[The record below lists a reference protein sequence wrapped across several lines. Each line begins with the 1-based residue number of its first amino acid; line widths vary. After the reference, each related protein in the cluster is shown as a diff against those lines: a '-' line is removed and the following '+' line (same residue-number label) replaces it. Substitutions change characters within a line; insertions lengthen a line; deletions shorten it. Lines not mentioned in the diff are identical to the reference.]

1 MCTAT
6 IVTIAVVGAIL
17 GRKGLGLEQAP
28 PPAVEAVTHEFCMR
42 SEGDGRDYPVADG
55 ETLGEAMA
63 RENAIQWETVRVYA
77 ETTETTP
84 IVTFHGDGSMTI
96 RDPQEGEEH
105 PGDAEG
111 HCYNDSLPPD
121 KVPPEG
127 KTACACYQATKCDPK
142 SSESHS
148 CKRHCRKDKCDCCAI

>member
-1 MCTAT
+1 MRKKMLVLVAGVLGAT
-6 IVTIAVVGAIL
+6 VAAGLALRPVPPNGDAGSFVNPVPMRADDGVTRL
-17 GRKGLGLEQAP
+17 
-28 PPAVEAVTHEFCMR
+28 VE
-42 SEGDGRDYPVADG
+42 PG
-55 ETLGEAMA
+55 ETLGD
-63 RENAIQWETVRVYA
+63 RIHWETVQAYA
-77 ETTETTP
+77 ETT
-84 IVTFHGDGSMTI
+84 S
-96 RDPQEGEEH
+96 DPAYRYTYHPGASTMAQEEGH

-111 HCYNDSLPPD
+111 HCYNDGLPAD